1 MRIRLMAALIASSLC
16 LTGCELLVSSPMTL
30 SQRSVSLR
38 LRPEVLPGGY
48 RSQAIVK
55 AYTVDD
61 IDHLVLQLFRL
72 DGDTETPVVGADAKA
87 VIKRIPAAK
96 LGETLTFEALQART
110 TYRIRAFAY
119 KAPGEDPKDLIS
131 APGSASSTD
140 ITLTDDDRPVTTLK
154 VKLADVPFNGLA
166 TAPGIEVIPGDY
178 VTDRGVNIHLGNAV
192 DLIPSDSPFWAEFLP
207 HPVPGMTWVYDFTRT
222 FEGQTTQGT
231 LRYEVL
237 SVDAT
242 RATYRVEVKEGN
254 VTESYENP
262 TLLAHFHGAPFSNDH
277 HVREGEEA
285 ITVPLG
291 TYPEATRL
299 VSQGY
304 SGESKVWL
312 VKGIGRVKETVTP
325 SASAP
330 SGHHIVLS
338 LTQFISP

>member
-1 MRIRLMAALIASSLC
+1 MRNRLMAALIVSSFWLS
-16 LTGCELLVSSPMTL
+16 GCELLASSPMTL
-30 SQRSVSLR
+30 SQSNVTLR

-72 DGDTETPVVGADAKA
+72 DGDTEIPVVGSDGKA

-96 LGETLTFEALQART
+96 LGETLTFDALQART

-131 APGSASSTD
+131 APGAASSTD
-140 ITLTDDDRPVTTLK
+140 VTLSDDDRPVTTLK
-154 VKLADVPFNGLA
+154 VKLADVPFNGIA
-166 TAPGIEVIPGDY
+166 TAPGIEVFPGDY
-178 VTDRGVNIHLGNAV
+178 VTDRGVAIHLGDAV

-207 HPVPGMTWVYDFTRT
+207 KPVPGMTWVYDFTRK
-222 FEGQTTQGT
+222 FEGQNTQGT

-242 RATYRVEVKEGN
+242 QATYRVEVKEGN
-254 VTESYENP
+254 VTQIHETP
-262 TLLAHFHGAPFSNDH
+262 MPLAHFNGTPLSNQN
-277 HVREGEEA
+277 HVREGVEPV
-285 ITVPLG
+285 TVPLG

-304 SGESKVWL
+304 SGESTVWL
-312 VKGIGRVKETVTP
+312 VKGIGRVKETVKP
-325 SASAP
+325 SDSSP
-330 SGHHIVLS
+330 SGQQITMS